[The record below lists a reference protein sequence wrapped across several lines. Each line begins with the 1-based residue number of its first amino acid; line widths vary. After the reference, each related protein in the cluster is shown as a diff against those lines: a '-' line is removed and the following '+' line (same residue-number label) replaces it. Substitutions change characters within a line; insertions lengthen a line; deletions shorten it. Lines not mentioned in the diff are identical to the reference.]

1 MMPRLEEVVSPEV
14 TNPVDIFD
22 NVFND
27 VMVNILVALL
37 IFFIGFIFGR
47 LLGRI
52 IKKVLRHMNT
62 DYFMRNTL
70 GIKLSVE
77 DVLSVST
84 SYFVYMISFVMAL
97 NQLGLSTAILQMVIG
112 GVIAII
118 VISVILSI
126 KDFLPNMVAGLL
138 IREKSFVA
146 EGDVIRIKDIEG
158 KVEELGLVETVIV
171 NRHGDK
177 IFIPNIVFTKNEVT
191 NYKPR
196 SKKKAQAKESQKEKA

>member
-1 MMPRLEEVVSPEV
+1 MGPRLEEVVSPEV
-14 TNPVDIFD
+14 ANPIDIFD

-77 DVLSVST
+77 DVLSVSA

-118 VISVILSI
+118 VISIILSI

-171 NRHGDK
+171 NRHGDR
-177 IFIPNIVFTKNEVT
+177 IFIPNIVFTKNEVI

-196 SKKKAQAKESQKEKA
+196 SKKKAQSKEPAKEKA

>member
-191 NYKPR
+191 NYKTR